1 MDQKSKIRF
10 AIFFF
15 IVAVLS
21 FIYAVINDY
30 MIKRNGV
37 ETVGIVMYESV
48 NTWYESIFHPYTDPI
63 VTYSDSN
70 GKYYTIS
77 DCGNCHKIGDK
88 VPVIYDANNPKN
100 ALINTKS
107 SGLNHTHY
115 SIGFI
120 VLFILSQILIRK
132 NIL

>member
-1 MDQKSKIRF
+1 
-10 AIFFF
+10 
-15 IVAVLS
+15 VAVLC
-21 FIYAVINDY
+21 FIYAAINDY

-48 NTWYESIFHPYTDPI
+48 NTGYRSIFHPFTNPI
-63 VTYSDSN
+63 VTYSDSK

-77 DCGNCHKIGDK
+77 DCGNCHKIGDR
-88 VPVIYDANNPKN
+88 VPVIYDPNNPKN

-107 SGLNHTHY
+107 SGLNYTYY

-120 VLFILSQILIRK
+120 VFFILSQILMRK